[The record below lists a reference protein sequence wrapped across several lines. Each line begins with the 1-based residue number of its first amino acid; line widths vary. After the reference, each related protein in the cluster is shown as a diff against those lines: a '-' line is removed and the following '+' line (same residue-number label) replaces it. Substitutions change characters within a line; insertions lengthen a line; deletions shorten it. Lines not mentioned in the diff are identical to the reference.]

1 MKEKRNDKNKTTVNL
16 FQDRTFIRR
25 VNNIQNTNVTSAE
38 GILMKI
44 KVKQTF
50 FSFKYDALNGKFKI
64 RIKSL
69 NNE

>member
-38 GILMKI
+38 GILMK
-44 KVKQTF
+44 K
-50 FSFKYDALNGKFKI
+50 
-64 RIKSL
+64 
-69 NNE
+69 